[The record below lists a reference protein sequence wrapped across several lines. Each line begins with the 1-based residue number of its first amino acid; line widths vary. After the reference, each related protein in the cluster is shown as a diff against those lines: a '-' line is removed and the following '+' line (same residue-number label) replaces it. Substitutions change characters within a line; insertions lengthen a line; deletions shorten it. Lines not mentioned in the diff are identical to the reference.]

1 MRGIQTRL
9 LITMFSSTLVS
20 SFSAAATIIFPLG
33 LAQAPPTPTGLTVI
47 DSAIFKDASVSFKE
61 THICETTDGVKGYS
75 GYVNLPAA
83 PNQGRHYPVHT
94 WFW

>member
-1 MRGIQTRL
+1 MRGIQL
-9 LITMFSSTLVS
+9 PITMFSSILIS
-20 SFSAAATIIFPLG
+20 HFFAAATIIFPLG
-33 LAQAPPTPTGLTVI
+33 LAQAPPTSTGLTVI
-47 DSAIFKDASVSFKE
+47 DSVNFKDASISFKE

-83 PNQGRHYPVHT
+83 PDQGRHYPVHT